1 MRRLIFVL
9 ILPALLAGCFH
20 GKLNRQALHPRE
32 GYEMIPEDM
41 ELAYEIFVVP
51 VDGARI
57 HAWFRPAADSRDT
70 VVVCGG
76 NTGNKSLYI
85 PLARELTKGG
95 YNVVLFDY
103 RGFGFS
109 TGEPDLWSL
118 TPDTIALL
126 EAVRARPDTERVGLL
141 GISLGST
148 VALGAAEDRPELIE
162 AIVAEGSF
170 NPREKLDQMVG
181 GFLGT
186 LTSCF
191 IIPAGWNVVAN
202 AEELPQPIL
211 YIHGSEDWVTPIE
224 EATVIFRAA
233 SESQAERSI
242 WIAVDAG
249 HSPGIAGLYGLE
261 YTRQVARF
269 FDRTLKSAP
278 DATPRTLVTAEGDRA
293 TFRSGSP
300 VENPLPL
307 EVVLVDSAGEV
318 KSRRLWLA
326 NRSVVVDLGEAE
338 PAPFPTATIPA
349 CPIVPEDDGGWRR
362 DSAYQRDR
370 RLFEEI
376 EDEIF
381 DRLGFGALVRMAD
394 ITITF
399 RTEEDER
406 PDDEIRAGCEEIQAK
421 LDAAVAAG
429 IHPLVE
435 PLYGRAYRSLADGWR
450 KVGENGKALAA
461 GERRFDLLPENLHA
475 HFRLND
481 ASWDLGISPAA
492 LANTCRTL
500 SGLAPDE
507 PTKAAWLRRA
517 EEWDRRADARTRR
530 MEAWAAAQRQA
541 LD

>member
-1 MRRLIFVL
+1 
-9 ILPALLAGCFH
+9 
-20 GKLNRQALHPRE
+20 
-32 GYEMIPEDM
+32 MIPEDM
-41 ELAYEIFVVP
+41 ELAYEILVVP

-57 HAWFRPAADSRDT
+57 HAWFLAATEESRDT
-70 VVVCGG
+70 IVVCGG
-76 NTGNKSLYI
+76 NTGNKSVYV
-85 PLARELTKGG
+85 PLARELTKSG

-126 EAVRARPDTERVGLL
+126 EVVRARPDTERVGLL

-148 VALGAAEDRPELIE
+148 VALGAAEDRPELIQ
-162 AIVAEGSF
+162 AVVAEGSF

-186 LTSCF
+186 LTSWF
-191 IIPAGWNVVAN
+191 VIPSGWDVVEN
-202 AEELPQPIL
+202 AEELPQPIF
-211 YIHGSEDWVTPIE
+211 YIHGTEDWVTPIE
-224 EATVIFRAA
+224 EAAVIFRAA
-233 SESQAERSI
+233 AEAEAERSI

-249 HSPGIAGLYGLE
+249 HSPGIAGVYGLE
-261 YTRQVARF
+261 YTTQVARF
-269 FDRTLKSAP
+269 FDRTLRSAP
-278 DATPRTLVTAEGDRA
+278 DTTPRILVTREDDRA
-293 TFRSGSP
+293 TFRSMSP
-300 VENPLPL
+300 VGNPLPL
-307 EVVLVDSAGEV
+307 EVVLIDAAGEV

-326 NRSVVVDLGEAE
+326 GRSVVVDLGEAE

-349 CPIVPEDDGGWRR
+349 CPIVDEGDEGWRR

-381 DRLGFGALVRMAD
+381 DRLGFGALIRMAD
-394 ITITF
+394 TTITF
-399 RTEEDER
+399 RMEEDER
-406 PDDEIRAGCEEIQAK
+406 TDDEVRAGCEAIQAK

-429 IHPLVE
+429 LDPLVE
-435 PLYGRAYRSLADGWR
+435 PLFGRAYRVLADGWT
-450 KVGENGKALAA
+450 KIGEKGKALAA
-461 GERRFDLLPENLHA
+461 GERRFALLPENLNA
-475 HFRLND
+475 HFRLNN
-481 ASWDLGISPAA
+481 ASWDLGISAAA

-500 SGLAPDE
+500 SELAPDE

-517 EEWDRRADARTRR
+517 EEWDRRADARTRQL
-530 MEAWAAAQRQA
+530 EAWTQEQRKA